1 MPRKRRFFFAGKRV
15 VVFADALPAAPDLP
29 RPLPAAGVLCFA
41 AGEIRHIV
49 CINIKKKGK
58 EIMKIIQQ
66 DEKIIAYID
75 KDETN
80 ERKIMNMKMI
90 ESVQENGV
98 TDFEVDSENPMLY
111 S

>member
-15 VVFADALPAAPDLP
+15 VVFADA
-29 RPLPAAGVLCFA
+29 LPAAGVLCFA

-80 ERKIMNMKMI
+80 ERKIVN
-90 ESVQENGV
+90 
-98 TDFEVDSENPMLY
+98 NPRPR
-111 S
+111 